1 MAAFRTRILDDLK
14 SIEYYYININLL
26 TILQLRDHRTILIVT
41 SRCQLCAYDLEN
53 SKLSECRGG
62 GLSSYYPVYQPHW
75 PDVIK
80 ASLLVFILIRKH
92 PFFFTVTIQSRR
104 CHCVIF
110 TILCHCHYI
119 FFLFISIPHSFVAP
133 VSATFV

>member
-1 MAAFRTRILDDLK
+1 MAAFRTRILDELK

-41 SRCQLCAYDLEN
+41 SRCQLCVYDLEN

-75 PDVIK
+75 PEVIK

-92 PFFFTVTIQSRR
+92 PFFSQLPYRVVG
-104 CHCVIF
+104 VIMSF
-110 TILCHCHYI
+110 SLYFVIVII
-119 FFLFISIPHSFVAP
+119 FFSYLFPFPIPL
-133 VSATFV
+133 